1 MMDRRNALKSVALLV
16 GGSVVGGE
24 LFLAGCKQKGASTSS
39 VEDLFKP
46 EQSAYMDEIAETIL
60 PKTSTPGAKDAK
72 VGAFMAVM
80 VRDCYTPED
89 QKIFIDGLQKINDLS
104 ETQFKNNFQQITAE
118 QRTQLLTQ
126 LDKEQKEYNKKRSE
140 AKKIAAAKDT
150 SANHNG
156 NRDISMPNHYFAL
169 MKQLT
174 LLGYFTSELGATKAL
189 RYVPVPGKYVGDF
202 PYKKG
207 DKAWALS

>member
-1 MMDRRNALKSVALLV
+1 MMDRRSALKSVALLV

-24 LFLAGCKQKGASTSS
+24 LFLAGCKQKGSSSAS

-46 EQSAYMDEIAETIL
+46 DQTAYMDEIAETIL
-60 PKTSTPGAKDAK
+60 PKTNTPGAKDAK

-80 VRDCYTPED
+80 VRDCYTPEN
-89 QKIFIDGLQKINDLS
+89 QQIFVDGLKKINDLS
-104 ETQFKNNFQQITAE
+104 EEQFKKSFMDATPE
-118 QRTQLLTQ
+118 QRAQLLTQ
-126 LDKEQKEYNKKRSE
+126 LDKEQKEYGKKRQE
-140 AKKIAAAKDT
+140 LQTQNAVKDT
-150 SANHNG
+150 TANH
-156 NRDISMPNHYFAL
+156 IAEKAPMPDHYFAL

-174 LLGYFTSELGATKAL
+174 LLGYFTSEPGATKAL
-189 RYVPVPGKYVGDF
+189 RYVPVPGKYIGDY

>member
-1 MMDRRNALKSVALLV
+1 MDRRSALKSVALLV

-24 LFLAGCKQKGASTSS
+24 LFLSGCKGKGSSAGGS
-39 VEDLFKP
+39 VEALFAAD
-46 EQSAYMDEIAETIL
+46 QTAYMDEIAETIL

-89 QKIFIDGLQKINDLS
+89 QKVFIDGLQKINELS
-104 ETQFKNNFQQITAE
+104 NTQFKKAFTEATPE

-126 LDKEQKEYNKKRSE
+126 LDKEQKEYRKTKKDGE
-140 AKKIAAAKDT
+140 
-150 SANHNG
+150 
-156 NRDISMPNHYFAL
+156 PNHYFAL

-174 LLGYFTSELGATKAL
+174 LLGFFTSEQGATKAL
-189 RYVPVPGKYVGDF
+189 RYVPVPGKYIGDY

>member
-1 MMDRRNALKSVALLV
+1 MDRRNALKSVALLV

-24 LFLAGCKQKGASTSS
+24 LFLSGCKRKESSSTS
-39 VEDLFKP
+39 VEGLFAAD
-46 EQSAYMDEIAETIL
+46 QTAYMDEIAETIL

-89 QKIFIDGLQKINDLS
+89 QETFISGLKKINELS
-104 ETQFKNNFQQITAE
+104 ETQFKKSFMEATPA

-126 LDKEQKEYNKKRSE
+126 LDKEQKDFKSEKDSNKKDIVE
-140 AKKIAAAKDT
+140 KKTQETKVAEMQKPE
-150 SANHNG
+150 H
-156 NRDISMPNHYFAL
+156 HYFSL

-174 LLGYFTSELGATKAL
+174 LLGFFTSEPGATKAL
-189 RYVPVPGKYVGDF
+189 RYLPVPGKYVGDY

>member
-1 MMDRRNALKSVALLV
+1 MDRRSVLKSVALLV

-24 LFLAGCKQKGASTSS
+24 LFLAGCKEKTPTSS
-39 VEDLFKP
+39 TVEDLFKP
-46 EQSAYMDEIAETIL
+46 EQTTYMDEIAETIL

-89 QKIFIDGLQKINDLS
+89 QKIFIDGLKKINDLS
-104 ETQFKNNFQQITAE
+104 ESQFKKTFLETTPE
-118 QRTQLLTQ
+118 QKTQLLIQ
-126 LDKEQKEYNKKRSE
+126 LDNEQKEYNKKRSE
-140 AKKIAAAKDT
+140 AKKVAAAKDT
-150 SANHNG
+150 TANHNG

-174 LLGYFTSELGATKAL
+174 LLGYFTSEPGATKAL
-189 RYVPVPGKYVGDF
+189 RYLPVPGKYDGNY